1 MRTGPGQA
9 GDNPWDRSRHGDH
22 ARGEGVGSGI
32 AAGCASDTVMHDDSS
47 ADTST
52 RRWSVLSKRSPG
64 SSTMSRVSLSIVTH
78 TEPLRHSMPT
88 PAPSGTAKTERFG
101 RLTWKR
107 EVLDEK
113 VTAGEEEEVIEEE
126 EEVLMASSIAFTMR
140 MNIVNRSPFYT
151 RSFGTRC
158 MRTENAKA
166 ANATGVELP
175 PLELLRSF
183 EAAARR
189 LSFTLAA
196 SELHLTQSAVS
207 RQIQQ
212 LEASLGVLL
221 FERRHR
227 ALSLTEAGGV
237 LQRAV
242 TDSLERLRDATARV
256 RASSAPRQ
264 VAITTTPGFASIWLI
279 PKLARFTGSHPQVDV
294 RVSATLDVLD
304 LESSRIDL
312 AVRFVPIG
320 RGVGP
325 ALFEESV
332 IPLCSPQLAASLREL
347 SDFSKLT
354 LLTVEYP
361 DHSEAPT
368 ADWEPWLK
376 VMGLEDL
383 RMKSTLRFTQYA
395 DAVSAAVAGQGV
407 VIGRLPLLSELVR
420 DGRLVAPLGEGVAS
434 HRGYFIEMSRRAAGN
449 RDAQEFA
456 QWLRDEAE
464 AAQRS

>member
-1 MRTGPGQA
+1 MRMGPGQA
-9 GDNPWDRSRHGDH
+9 GDNPWGRSRHGDH
-22 ARGEGVGSGI
+22 ARGEGAGSGI
-32 AAGCASDTVMHDDSS
+32 AAGRASDTVMHDGSS

-52 RRWSVLSKRSPG
+52 RRWSPPSKRSPG
-64 SSTMSRVSLSIVTH
+64 SSTMSRVSLSMVIH

-107 EVLDEK
+107 EELDEK
-113 VTAGEEEEVIEEE
+113 VTEGKEEEVEEE
-126 EEVLMASSIAFTMR
+126 DEVLMASSIAFTMR
-140 MNIVNRSPFYT
+140 MNIVSRVPLCT

-158 MRTENAKA
+158 MRPENAKA
-166 ANATGVELP
+166 PGAIGGELP

-196 SELHLTQSAVS
+196 AELHLTQSAVS

-304 LESSRIDL
+304 LESTRIDL

-332 IPLCSPQLAASLREL
+332 IPLCAPQVAASLREL

-376 VMGLEDL
+376 VMGLDDL

-395 DAVSAAVAGQGV
+395 DAVSAAVVGQGV

-464 AAQRS
+464 AAQRN